1 MTIIPPAAVAD
12 QAMWA
17 ARQTVR
23 QSSPA
28 AAQGVDG
35 AAQAQSSPAQ
45 SGKTKEAGQQFEAV
59 FLRQMLEEWMPKDSE
74 SLFGEGTAG
83 TVWRSMMV
91 DSLATTLSKSGTIGI
106 APMIFKPEPDGSKG
120 K

>member
-1 MTIIPPAAVAD
+1 MPIIPPAGLTD

-28 AAQGVDG
+28 TAQGPDSL
-35 AAQAQSSPAQ
+35 APAPSSQAQNAK
-45 SGKTKEAGQQFEAV
+45 KTEAGQQFEALY
-59 FLRQMLEEWMPKDSE
+59 LRQMLEEWMPKDSE

-91 DSLATTLSKSGTIGI
+91 DSLATTLSKSGSIGI

-120 K
+120 